1 MPSPATIR
9 KQRLRKTKAQLIDE
23 IDSFE
28 QRVAAMEVGREE
40 ALLESEERFRSA
52 FETAA
57 HGMNLTAPD
66 GRILAVNSAL
76 CEMLGYS
83 EKELLAT
90 DIQSTTHPE
99 DIDRDLANLQ
109 ALLAG
114 EISSY
119 QLEKRYVHKQGHSI
133 EVSLSVSL
141 IRDSNGEPLYSVGHV
156 QDVTE
161 RKRSEEEL
169 ARKEAQLR
177 VALDNMP
184 GGIRSV
190 DEDGNYVFFNARYLE
205 LYDFPKGLLK
215 VGEPYRI
222 ANLYQAERGD
232 FGPGNR
238 CARDW
243 RRRLGGE

>member
-1 MPSPATIR
+1 MPNPATLR
-9 KQRLRKTKAQLIDE
+9 EQRLRKTKTQLSDE

-28 QRVAAMEVGREE
+28 RRIASLDV
-40 ALLESEERFRSA
+40 LLESEGRFRNA
-52 FETAA
+52 FETAG

-66 GRILAVNSAL
+66 GRILAANSAL

-83 EKELLAT
+83 EEELLAT

-119 QLEKRYVHKQGHSI
+119 QLEKRYVHKRGHPI

-156 QDVTE
+156 
-161 RKRSEEEL
+161 
-169 ARKEAQLR
+169 
-177 VALDNMP
+177 
-184 GGIRSV
+184 
-190 DEDGNYVFFNARYLE
+190 
-205 LYDFPKGLLK
+205 
-215 VGEPYRI
+215 
-222 ANLYQAERGD
+222 
-232 FGPGNR
+232 
-238 CARDW
+238 
-243 RRRLGGE
+243 